1 MKIDRRCFL
10 SLVIGGAAG
19 TALTPLPWKLT
30 DDSSIWS
37 QNWPWTPVIAKG
49 ETFYESSACTLCPGG
64 CGITV
69 RMADDRTIKIEGL
82 AGHPVNDG
90 GVCVLGLSGLQLLY
104 SPNRVTKP
112 MKRTGSRGSGRWEP
126 ISWDDAISE
135 IVGKLSGLREN
146 NQPQKVGCISGN
158 AYGTVPELFKRLM
171 TTYGSP
177 NMMTVPSLQDSL
189 QLTMKIMHGSDTPV
203 GYDLENAD
211 FILSFGSG
219 LIEGWGSPVRMFRA
233 NSGWKEN
240 GIDVVQIEPRLSNT
254 AAKSD
259 QWIAIK
265 PGTEAALA
273 MGLMQV
279 MISDGLYDSNFI
291 EKHAS
296 GFSGWQSLVMDD
308 YTPDKVAAI
317 TGVKPTMIQKLAK
330 QFAGAASPIAIC
342 GRGQGDEPFAL
353 NETMAIHALN
363 ALVGNINQPGGV
375 WAVPKPDYIDWPDA
389 EMDSVSENGL
399 ATQRIDGAGAGKYPL
414 TSSLL
419 NRLPD
424 TESAYALE
432 ALFISNANPYY
443 TMTDA

>member
-37 QNWPWTPVIAKG
+37 QNWPWTPVVAKG
-49 ETFYESSACTLCPGG
+49 ETFYETSACTLCPGG
-64 CGITV
+64 CGISV
-69 RMADDRTIKIEGL
+69 RMVDDRTIKIEGQ

-104 SPNRVTKP
+104 GPNRVTKP
-112 MKRTGSRGSGRWEP
+112 MKRTGSRGSGNWAS
-126 ISWDDAISE
+126 ISWDDAIGE
-135 IVGKLSGLREN
+135 LVGKLSDLRAKTNRKRWDVFQEN
-146 NQPQKVGCISGN
+146 R
-158 AYGTVPELFKRLM
+158 YGTVPELFKRLM
-171 TTYGSP
+171 TVYGSP
-177 NMMTVPSLQDSL
+177 NMMTIPSLQDSL
-189 QLTMKIMHGSDTPV
+189 QLTMKIMHGSDAMF

-240 GIDVVQIEPRLSNT
+240 GIEVVQVEPRLSNT

-273 MGLMQV
+273 MGIMHV
-279 MISDGLYDSNFI
+279 MINEGLYDTNFI

-296 GFSGWQSLVMDD
+296 GFSGWEALVMDD
-308 YTPDKVAAI
+308 YTPNKVAAI
-317 TGVKPTMIQKLAK
+317 TGVHAAMIKKLAK
-330 QFAGAASPIAIC
+330 QFAGAARPLAIC

-353 NETMAIHALN
+353 KESHGDPCLEC
-363 ALVGNINQPGGV
+363 PGG
-375 WAVPKPDYIDWPDA
+375 
-389 EMDSVSENGL
+389 
-399 ATQRIDGAGAGKYPL
+399 
-414 TSSLL
+414 
-419 NRLPD
+419 
-424 TESAYALE
+424 
-432 ALFISNANPYY
+432 
-443 TMTDA
+443 